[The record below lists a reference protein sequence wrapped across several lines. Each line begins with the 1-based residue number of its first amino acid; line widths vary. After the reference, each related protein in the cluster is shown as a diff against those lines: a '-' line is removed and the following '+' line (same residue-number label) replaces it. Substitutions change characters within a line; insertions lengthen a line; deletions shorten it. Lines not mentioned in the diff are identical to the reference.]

1 MFSSLLKMA
10 ASLGRGSRLLPF
22 GFQVFDWKIEETD
35 EFFPSLCLIGHGGR
49 SLSTPQVGHS
59 GRGSLLTPATSC

>member
-35 EFFPSLCLIGHGGR
+35 EFFPSLCLIGHAGR
-49 SLSTPQVGHS
+49 SLSPH
-59 GRGSLLTPATSC
+59 R